1 MTYAALEMYRRTY
14 EETLA
19 VPVIKGVKTEGEKF
33 PGGDFTTTVETIIPE
48 NGRAI

>member
-1 MTYAALEMYRRTY
+1 MTYAALEMYKRTY
-14 EETLA
+14 EEHLA
-19 VPVIKGVKTEGEKF
+19 VPVIKGIKTEGEKF

>member
-1 MTYAALEMYRRTY
+1 MY
-14 EETLA
+14 EDFLA
-19 VPVIKGVKTEGEKF
+19 IPVIKGIKTEGEKF